1 MLIYLK
7 NEIKEMSEEEKKIE
21 KPGEILDIVK
31 KFLYFN
37 KRNKER
43 TRLKIL
49 MPDQMLVDYQFL

>member
-1 MLIYLK
+1 
-7 NEIKEMSEEEKKIE
+7 MSEEEKKIE

-31 KFLYFN
+31 KFIYFN

-43 TRLKIL
+43 TRQKIL

>member
-1 MLIYLK
+1 
-7 NEIKEMSEEEKKIE
+7 MSEEEKKIE

-43 TRLKIL
+43 ARLKIL
-49 MPDQMLVDYQFL
+49 IPDQMLVDY